1 MHATTPFKLAT
12 IYQPQGD
19 QPEAIA
25 SLCAGINDGA
35 RHQVLMGVTG
45 SGKTFTMAN
54 LIARLGRPA
63 LIIAPNKTLAAQL
76 FGEMRELFP
85 ENAVEFFISYYDYYQ
100 PEAYVPTS
108 DTYIAKDA
116 SINDDIDKMRH
127 AATRSLFER
136 RDVIIVAS
144 VSCIYGLGSPS
155 AYSQLVVPL
164 TKGQEIARNDLLR
177 SLIDIQ
183 YARNDVS
190 LTRGHFRVRGDTVD
204 ILPAHQRDEAVR
216 VEFFGDEIESLQLI
230 DALTGKV
237 IRAVDELTIY
247 PGSHYVTDRSDR
259 DQMVRE
265 ILADL
270 GVRLRELKAQ
280 NKLVEYQRLEQRTM
294 HDIETLEHLGY
305 CPGIENYSRYLT
317 GTAPGQPPPTL
328 LDYFPKDFLTII
340 DESHITNPQIN
351 GMYRGDRARKQV
363 LVDYGFRLPS
373 ALDNRPLN
381 FEEFLGRAG
390 QLLHVSAT
398 PGPFEIQASGGRIVE
413 QVIRPTGLIDPA
425 IEVRPARGQVD
436 DLYGEIVKA
445 VQLQGRVLV
454 TTLTKRMA
462 EDLSRHFAEMGV
474 KARYLHADIDSL
486 ERVELLRDLR
496 KGEYDV
502 LIGINLLREGLDLP
516 EVRLVAV
523 MDADKEGFLRSRS
536 SLIQVVGR
544 AARNSDGRVI
554 FYADRITDSM
564 RACMDETERRRTIQE
579 AYNRE
584 HNITPQTIIK
594 SLPVSLR
601 KLYGLDPEPEVPSA
615 TVDDLAAAG
624 VASIEELGK
633 LIATKQKEMK
643 KLAAALE
650 FEQAADLRDEI
661 NRLKGTMLAIGGDDS
676 GLPSTTL
683 TEGGS

>member
-1 MHATTPFKLAT
+1 MTSPTFKLAT
-12 IYQPQGD
+12 TYQPQGD
-19 QPEAIA
+19 QPQAIEA
-25 SLCAGINDGA
+25 LCKGVEAGR

-54 LIARLGRPA
+54 IIAKLERPA

-76 FGEMRELFP
+76 FAEMRELFP
-85 ENAVEFFISYYDYYQ
+85 DNAVEFFISYYDYYQ
-100 PEAYVPTS
+100 PEAYVPSS

-155 AYSQLVVPL
+155 AYSKLVVPL
-164 TKGQEIARNDLLR
+164 AKGQEINRNDLLR
-177 SLIDIQ
+177 ALIEIQ
-183 YARNDVS
+183 YARNDMS

-216 VEFFGDEIESLQLI
+216 VEFFGDEIDSLQLV

-237 IRAVDELTIY
+237 IRTVDQLTIY

-259 DQMVRE
+259 GQIIRE
-265 ILADL
+265 ILSDL

-294 HDIETLEHLGY
+294 HDVETLEHLGY

-328 LDYFPKDFLTII
+328 LEYFPRDFLTII
-340 DESHITNPQIN
+340 DESHITNPQLN

-363 LVDYGFRLPS
+363 LVDFGFRLPS

-381 FEEFLGRAG
+381 FDEFLTRSGA
-390 QLLHVSAT
+390 LLHVSAT
-398 PGPFEIQASGGRIVE
+398 PGPYELQAAGGQVVE
-413 QVIRPTGLIDPA
+413 QVIRPTGLVDPM
-425 IEVRPARGQVD
+425 IEVRPAKGQVD
-436 DLYGEIVKA
+436 DLYGEITKTIA
-445 VQLQGRVLV
+445 QKGRVLV

-462 EDLSRHFAEMGV
+462 EDLSRHFAEMGIKV
-474 KARYLHADIDSL
+474 RYLHADIESL
-486 ERVELLRDLR
+486 ERIELLRDLR
-496 KGEYDV
+496 KGEFDV

-544 AARNSDGRVI
+544 AARNSEGRVI

-564 RACMDETERRRTIQE
+564 RACMDETERRRLIQQ
-579 AYNRE
+579 AYNE
-584 HNITPQTIIK
+584 KHGITPQTIIK
-594 SLPVSLR
+594 SLPIDLR
-601 KLYGLDPEPEVPSA
+601 KLYGLDPEPEVEASA
-615 TVDDLAAAG
+615 IAKLSEAG
-624 VASIEELGK
+624 VENVEALEK
-633 LIATKQKEMK
+633 LIADKQKEMK
-643 KLAAALE
+643 KYAAALE
-650 FEQAADLRDEI
+650 FEKAAELRDEI
-661 NRLKGTMLAIGGDDS
+661 SRLKTALMSLAGDASALPSS
-676 GLPSTTL
+676 GLS
-683 TEGGS
+683 EGGA

>member
-12 IYQPQGD
+12 NYLPQGD
-19 QPEAIA
+19 QPQAIA

-54 LIARLGRPA
+54 LIAQLGRPA

-85 ENAVEFFISYYDYYQ
+85 DNAVEFFISYYDYYQ

-164 TKGQEIARNDLLR
+164 TKGQEITRNDLLR

-237 IRAVDELTIY
+237 IRTVDELTIY
-247 PGSHYVTDRSDR
+247 PGSHYVTDRGDR
-259 DQMVRE
+259 NQIVRE

-436 DLYGEIVKA
+436 DLYGEILKA

-564 RACMDETERRRTIQE
+564 RACMDETDRRRTIQE
-579 AYNRE
+579 AYNTE

-624 VASIEELGK
+624 VATIEELGK

-661 NRLKGTMLAIGGDDS
+661 NKLKGTMLAIGGDDS
-676 GLPSTTL
+676 GLPTSTL